1 MTSLDRG
8 LRSQSV
14 SSLKHVN
21 YGPETV
27 DSGMELQLYESD
39 TVTTDGNFSNCRWA
53 ILWSCWK
60 KQFDM
65 NINNL
70 QFQTV
75 VSFMR

>member
-39 TVTTDGNFSNCRWA
+39 TVTTDGNFSNCR
-53 ILWSCWK
+53 
-60 KQFDM
+60 
-65 NINNL
+65 
-70 QFQTV
+70 
-75 VSFMR
+75 